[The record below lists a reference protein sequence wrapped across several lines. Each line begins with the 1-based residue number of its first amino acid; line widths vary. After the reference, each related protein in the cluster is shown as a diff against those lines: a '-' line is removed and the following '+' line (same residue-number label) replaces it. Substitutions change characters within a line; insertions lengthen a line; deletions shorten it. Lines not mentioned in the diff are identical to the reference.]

1 MLTRGRTRRRVSHAL
16 RRAGRPQG
24 PAAHDRGSVALWAVI
39 FTFAVL
45 VLLTFVVDG
54 GQLMNAKERA
64 ADVAEQAAR
73 AAANDIDITQL
84 RNGQVD
90 ISPQACDPAGPAASL
105 VASYAKGT
113 GLNAVIP
120 PSYRNQP
127 GCQTGTMVTGTG
139 PQHFATVTVEVTT
152 NPVIP
157 LGIFG
162 TYQIP
167 ATETAFLDCGVTQGV
182 AC

>member
-1 MLTRGRTRRRVSHAL
+1 MLRRSHTRWRTGHAP
-16 RRAGRPQG
+16 RRAGRAQG
-24 PAAHDRGSVALWAVI
+24 PPGRDRGSVALWAVI
-39 FTFAVL
+39 VTFAVL

-84 RNGQVD
+84 RSGQVA
-90 ISPQACDPAGPAASL
+90 ISPQACDTAGPAASL

-120 PSYRNQP
+120 ASYRNQP
-127 GCQTGTMVTGTG
+127 GCKTGTMVTGTG
-139 PQHFATVTVEVTT
+139 PQNFATVTVEVTT

-162 TYQIP
+162 SYQIP

>member
-1 MLTRGRTRRRVSHAL
+1 MAVWT
-16 RRAGRPQG
+16 
-24 PAAHDRGSVALWAVI
+24 VI

-54 GQLMNAKERA
+54 GQLMNARERA
-64 ADVAEQAAR
+64 ADAAEQAAR
-73 AAANDIDITQL
+73 AAANDIDITSL
-84 RNGQVD
+84 RTGQVA

-120 PSYRNQP
+120 PSYHGQP
-127 GCQTGTMVTGTG
+127 GCQTGTTVTGAG
-139 PQHFATVTVEVTT
+139 QRHFATVTVEVSTA
-152 NPVIP
+152 PVIP
-157 LGIFG
+157 IGIFG
-162 TYQIP
+162 SYQVP
-167 ATETAFLDCGVTQGV
+167 ATETAFLDCGVNQGV